1 MLALV
6 RPSAPRST
14 KLISPSVALR
24 TTLTGPVSSWPL
36 TVAFWLSLMNS
47 NSSTLAPTDACQ
59 GKPFREDATTSLAAL
74 VSREITPVA
83 TSCPAST
90 RIASV

>member
-1 MLALV
+1 MEALV

-24 TTLTGPVSSWPL
+24 TMLMGPENSNPF
-36 TVAFWLSLMNS
+36 TIAFCDSRMNS
-47 NSSTLAPTDACQ
+47 NSSTLAPTEACQ
-59 GKPFREDATTSLAAL
+59 GKPFREDATTSRAVA

-83 TSCPAST
+83 TSCPPST
-90 RIASV
+90 LIASV